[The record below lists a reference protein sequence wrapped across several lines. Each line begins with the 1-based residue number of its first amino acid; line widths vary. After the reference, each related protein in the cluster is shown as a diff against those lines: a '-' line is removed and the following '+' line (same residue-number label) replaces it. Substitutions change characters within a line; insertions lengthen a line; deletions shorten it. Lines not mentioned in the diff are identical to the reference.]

1 MLPAATLWSIARNDG
16 ATRRVLLL
24 LMLGALLYGFGVQAA
39 RACLPTVLASHAH
52 HAALTGLAAE
62 PCHDDAGVVQLVC
75 ESHCRT
81 DAQSARLSFSFDLPV
96 AAPLDAPRPAAP
108 LPLAAPGDSGAEPP
122 LRDSGPPLHVLFHR
136 FLR

>member
-1 MLPAATLWSIARNDG
+1 MLPAAAPWSIARSDG

-24 LMLGALLYGFGVQAA
+24 LMLGALLYGLGVQAA

-52 HAALTGLAAE
+52 HAALTGIDAE

-81 DAQSARLSFSFDLPV
+81 DVQSARLSFSFDLPV

-108 LPLAAPGDSGAEPP
+108 LLLAAPGDGGFEPP
-122 LRDSGPPLHVLFHR
+122 PRGSGPPLHVLFHR